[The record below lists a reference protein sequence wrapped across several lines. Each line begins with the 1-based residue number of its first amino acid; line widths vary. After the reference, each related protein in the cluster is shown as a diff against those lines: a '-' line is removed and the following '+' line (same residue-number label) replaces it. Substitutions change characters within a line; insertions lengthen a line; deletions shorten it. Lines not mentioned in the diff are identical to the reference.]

1 MICRDQAAQVAASI
15 VTTRRKS
22 TGKCVYRTQRKADKF
37 RLEWDWVERSAKE
50 LEKVLLEGRW
60 NDLPLALAKLLPR
73 FSDIKLTKMT
83 RTSALWTGAYEK
95 LLREGAKDRAA
106 AR

>member
-1 MICRDQAAQVAASI
+1 MNGEAKWRQHQAAPR
-15 VTTRRKS
+15 VTSLVRTWRKS
-22 TGKCVYRTQRKADKF
+22 LAKCVYRTQRNADKF

-60 NDLPLALAKLLPR
+60 NDLPLVLAKLLPR

-83 RTSALWTGAYEK
+83 RTPDL
-95 LLREGAKDRAA
+95 
-106 AR
+106 